1 LENYTEFI
9 RQCLETYL
17 RSWRMKPRQ
26 TYCEKNVKNAE
37 SKPNTAGDVEIAEN
51 KHMPSKQKRRYNS
64 RVQVM

>member
-1 LENYTEFI
+1 
-9 RQCLETYL
+9 
-17 RSWRMKPRQ
+17 MKPRQ